1 MLGFERILEERNL
14 WLFRIVLG
22 PIPLLMWAA
31 SLVAVYCIFRGPDY
45 PHPP

>member
-14 WLFRIVLG
+14 WLFRIVFG

-31 SLVAVYCIFRGPDY
+31 SLAAVYCFFHGPDY